1 MADQHSNLIDL
12 QASRAR
18 RLAEKMRSRSRLQEK
33 FGREFLLDL
42 FWYEHEREP
51 TSQNELENFLETKG
65 LPTMADSAL
74 FRGWLMRRLR
84 EDV

>member
-1 MADQHSNLIDL
+1 MADQQSNLIDL
-12 QASRAR
+12 QALRAK
-18 RLAEKMRSRSRLQEK
+18 RLAEQMRSRSRLQAK

-42 FWYEHEREP
+42 FWYENEREP
-51 TSQNELENFLETKG
+51 TSQDELEKFLETKG

-84 EDV
+84 EEI

>member
-12 QASRAR
+12 QALRAK
-18 RLAEKMRSRSRLQEK
+18 RLAERVKNQSRLQEK

-51 TSQNELENFLETKG
+51 SSQDELKEFLETKG